1 VIEFAA
7 PRQRMRVG
15 IAVTAQDGGV
25 QRYVVEVRR
34 GEPDRNADLAAI
46 VVSTGVLSPA
56 FSPRIASYGIF
67 LPAAVEAA
75 KISAVTA
82 SPVARM
88 ALVEQPDMRPA
99 QSVSLTLP
107 VAAGGQAVITF
118 AVSAEDGSQKL
129 YRVQIRR
136 EAAPV
141 APAPVAPPPPAGN
154 DTPGAAPTP
163 ADRPGPSD
171 KPRAGQQDAA
181 ASQPQ
186 PGDTGKDHVQLTA
199 RNLKLQPAEAKALA
213 QNGDA
218 VGAQA
223 RIITRYYRTNEIIA
237 QSSAP
242 VSIRQEGGDIS
253 LSLAYRSNGVALNR
267 DRLVEIETVIPTK
280 AGHFLYYTEARYSDD
295 IVSLDIPFL
304 LYGDA
309 TRTAWPALGSP
320 VAVYGYT
327 SMLPPGK
334 GRASD
339 KEEFEKN
346 AKGESSVTFELV
358 DAKTGASYGKDV
370 VWSKPGQGRD
380 RALSLAKPFQ
390 VPEGAV
396 VRYLLTAVAKNGKVW
411 KASGTVQVWTTQPG
425 YPSGFSPVFLSLA
438 DELKAD

>member
-1 VIEFAA
+1 MAALTLDAALSAGGKQSNAQPFQYAGSPVDKAGALIPFDAGNRLSLIVAVTAEDGSSQQYIVDVLRAPPDGNNLLAALSVTANVPGPVLMNPPWSPARFANMAVVPFASRAVTVMFQPQSRVAVAVLEQVIEQGNRAVVPVTGDPGSAAGAVIEFAP
-7 PRQRMRVG
+7 PRQRLRVG

-34 GEPDRNADLAAI
+34 SEPDRNADLAAI

-141 APAPVAPPPPAGN
+141 APAPVAPAPVAPPPPAGN
-154 DTPGAAPTP
+154 DTPGAAPAP

-199 RNLKLQPAEAKALA
+199 R
-213 QNGDA
+213 
-218 VGAQA
+218 
-223 RIITRYYRTNEIIA
+223 RT
-237 QSSAP
+237 
-242 VSIRQEGGDIS
+242 
-253 LSLAYRSNGVALNR
+253 
-267 DRLVEIETVIPTK
+267 
-280 AGHFLYYTEARYSDD
+280 
-295 IVSLDIPFL
+295 
-304 LYGDA
+304 
-309 TRTAWPALGSP
+309 
-320 VAVYGYT
+320 
-327 SMLPPGK
+327 
-334 GRASD
+334 GR
-339 KEEFEKN
+339 
-346 AKGESSVTFELV
+346 
-358 DAKTGASYGKDV
+358 
-370 VWSKPGQGRD
+370 
-380 RALSLAKPFQ
+380 
-390 VPEGAV
+390 
-396 VRYLLTAVAKNGKVW
+396 
-411 KASGTVQVWTTQPG
+411 
-425 YPSGFSPVFLSLA
+425 
-438 DELKAD
+438 